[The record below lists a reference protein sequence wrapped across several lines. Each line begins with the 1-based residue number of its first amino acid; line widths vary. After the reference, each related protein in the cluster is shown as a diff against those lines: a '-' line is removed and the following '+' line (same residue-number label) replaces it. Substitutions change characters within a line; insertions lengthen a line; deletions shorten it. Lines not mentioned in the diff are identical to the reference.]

1 MPCARSL
8 VALQIVLSVAC
19 SVVGCGLVASS
30 LVGCSSS
37 TRPDAQPITLSDFAR
52 PPSTLQ
58 TDVVAISP
66 EVVAEPEVVTDEM
79 EMSSGDRDF
88 VQTRR
93 EVISQNADGKS
104 VIDAT
109 KSTFERKLEPG
120 QSWPVEGLVGQVN
133 GRPVFANAFLEPIAD
148 RLLSAA
154 ALRDRVEGRR
164 VFVELVRLSFKDLV
178 DNELIVADAE
188 SKLSP
193 EQQQGLFAWLRS
205 FQEETI
211 AERGG
216 SRAAAEAS
224 LEAEE
229 SQTLEQFVQ
238 QKRDIALVR
247 RLMNERIEPRTIV
260 SWRDIVQEYERRRA
274 EFNPP
279 PVMKLGRIR
288 LNPRTD
294 AEAIAKVKALAAE
307 GKSFSAIA
315 TELKVTDGGLWQTF
329 DYPTD
334 GIAGMPFTDAMKER
348 LTGLGVDV
356 ISAPLEQREL
366 VVWLGILA
374 LDRPPSR
381 SLFDRDVQLQLRSEL
396 EGRRRA
402 IERQRYL
409 DSLRSRWVTDEIGEM
424 ERRLVEIALERYWR

>member
-1 MPCARSL
+1 MPRARLLFALPVVVL
-8 VALQIVLSVAC
+8 VA
-19 SVVGCGLVASS
+19 CG
-30 LVGCSSS
+30 SS
-37 TRPDAQPITLSDFAR
+37 TRPDAQAITLSDFAR
-52 PPSTLQ
+52 PPEALK
-58 TDVVAISP
+58 TDVVGIDP
-66 EVVAEPEVVTDEM
+66 VVVETPEVVTDEV
-79 EMSSGDRDF
+79 EMSSGDRSF
-88 VQTRR
+88 VETRR
-93 EVISQNADGKS
+93 EVISQNADGRTE
-104 VIDAT
+104 IDAT
-109 KSTFERKLEPG
+109 RSTFERKLDPG

-148 RLLSAA
+148 RLISAA
-154 ALRDRVEGRR
+154 AIRDRVEGRR

-279 PVMKLGRIR
+279 PVLKLGRIR

-294 AEAIAKVKALAAE
+294 VDAIAKVKAMAAE
-307 GKSFSAIA
+307 GKKFSEIA
-315 TELKVTDGGLWQTF
+315 AELKLPDGGLWQTF
-329 DYPTD
+329 DYPPD
-334 GIAGMPFTDAMKER
+334 GIAGMPFTDATKER
-348 LTGLGVDV
+348 LTGLGIDV
-356 ISAPLEQREL
+356 PSAPLEQREL

-381 SLFDRDVQLQLRSEL
+381 SLFNRDVQLQLRAEL

>member
-1 MPCARSL
+1 MLRARLLFALPVVVL
-8 VALQIVLSVAC
+8 VA
-19 SVVGCGLVASS
+19 CG
-30 LVGCSSS
+30 SS
-37 TRPDAQPITLSDFAR
+37 TRPDAQAITLSDFAR
-52 PPSTLQ
+52 PPEALK
-58 TDVVAISP
+58 TDVVGIEP
-66 EVVAEPEVVTDEM
+66 VVVETPEVVTDEV
-79 EMSSGDRDF
+79 EMSSGDRTF
-88 VQTRR
+88 VETRR
-93 EVISQNADGKS
+93 EVISQNTDGRTE
-104 VIDAT
+104 IDAT
-109 KSTFERKLEPG
+109 RSTFERKLDPG

-279 PVMKLGRIR
+279 PVLKLGRIR

-294 AEAIAKVKALAAE
+294 ADAIAKVKAMAAE
-307 GKSFSAIA
+307 GKKVSASA
-315 TELKVTDGGLWQTF
+315 AELKLPDGGLWQTF
-329 DYPTD
+329 DYPPD
-334 GIAGMPFTDAMKER
+334 GIAGMPFTDATKER
-348 LTGLGVDV
+348 LTGLGIDV
-356 ISAPLEQREL
+356 PSAPLEQREL

-381 SLFDRDVQLQLRSEL
+381 SLFDRDVQLQLRAEL

>member
-1 MPCARSL
+1 MLRARLLFALPVVVL
-8 VALQIVLSVAC
+8 VA
-19 SVVGCGLVASS
+19 CG
-30 LVGCSSS
+30 SS
-37 TRPDAQPITLSDFAR
+37 TRPDAQAITLSDFAR
-52 PPSTLQ
+52 PPEARK
-58 TDVVAISP
+58 TDVVGIDP
-66 EVVAEPEVVTDEM
+66 VVVETPEVVTDEV
-79 EMSSGDRDF
+79 EMSSGDRTF
-88 VQTRR
+88 VETRR
-93 EVISQNADGKS
+93 EVISQNADGRTE
-104 VIDAT
+104 IDAT
-109 KSTFERKLEPG
+109 RSTFERKLDPG

-148 RLLSAA
+148 RLISAA
-154 ALRDRVEGRR
+154 AIRDRVEGRR

-279 PVMKLGRIR
+279 PVLKLGRIR

-294 AEAIAKVKALAAE
+294 ADAIAKVKAMAAE
-307 GKSFSAIA
+307 GKKFSEIA
-315 TELKVTDGGLWQTF
+315 AELKLPDGGLWQTF
-329 DYPTD
+329 DYPPD
-334 GIAGMPFTDAMKER
+334 GIAGMPFTDATKER
-348 LTGLGVDV
+348 LTGLGIDV
-356 ISAPLEQREL
+356 PSAPLEQREL

-381 SLFDRDVQLQLRSEL
+381 SLFDRDVQLQLRAEL

>member
-1 MPCARSL
+1 MLRACL
-8 VALQIVLSVAC
+8 LFALPVVVLAAC
-19 SVVGCGLVASS
+19 SASK
-30 LVGCSSS
+30 
-37 TRPDAQPITLSDFAR
+37 RPDAQAISLSDFAH
-52 PPSTLQ
+52 PPEALK
-58 TDVVAISP
+58 TDVVEIDA
-66 EVVAEPEVVTDEM
+66 VVVETPEVVTDEM
-79 EMSSGDRDF
+79 DTSSGDRTF
-88 VQTRR
+88 IETRR
-93 EVISQNADGKS
+93 EVISQNADGRTE
-104 VIDAT
+104 IDAT
-109 KSTFERKLEPG
+109 RSTFERKLEPG

-133 GRPVFANAFLEPIAD
+133 GRPVFANAFLDPIAD

-279 PVMKLGRIR
+279 PILKLGRIR

-294 AEAIAKVKALAAE
+294 ADAIAKVKAMAAE
-307 GKSFSAIA
+307 GKKFSEIA
-315 TELKVTDGGLWQTF
+315 AELKLPDGGFWQAF
-329 DYPTD
+329 DYPPD
-334 GIAGMPFTDAMKER
+334 GIAGMPFTEATKER
-348 LTGLGVDV
+348 LTGLGIDV
-356 ISAPLEQREL
+356 PSAPLEQREL
-366 VVWLGILA
+366 IVWLGILA

-381 SLFDRDVQLQLRSEL
+381 SLFDREVQLQLRAEL

-409 DSLRSRWVTDEIGEM
+409 DTLRSRWVTDEIGEM

>member
-1 MPCARSL
+1 MLRARLLFALPVVVL
-8 VALQIVLSVAC
+8 VA
-19 SVVGCGLVASS
+19 CG
-30 LVGCSSS
+30 SS
-37 TRPDAQPITLSDFAR
+37 TRPDAQAITLSDFAR
-52 PPSTLQ
+52 PPEALK
-58 TDVVAISP
+58 TDVVGIEP
-66 EVVAEPEVVTDEM
+66 VVVETPEVVTDEV
-79 EMSSGDRDF
+79 EMSSGDRTF
-88 VQTRR
+88 VETRR
-93 EVISQNADGKS
+93 EVISQNADGRTE
-104 VIDAT
+104 IDAT
-109 KSTFERKLEPG
+109 RSTFERKLDPG

-279 PVMKLGRIR
+279 PVLKLGRIR

-294 AEAIAKVKALAAE
+294 ADAIAKVKAMAAE
-307 GKSFSAIA
+307 GKKFSEIA
-315 TELKVTDGGLWQTF
+315 AELKLPDGGLWQTF
-329 DYPTD
+329 DYPPD
-334 GIAGMPFTDAMKER
+334 GIAGMPFTDATKER
-348 LTGLGVDV
+348 LTGLGIDV
-356 ISAPLEQREL
+356 PSAPLEQREL

-381 SLFDRDVQLQLRSEL
+381 SLFDRDVQLQLRAEL

>member
-1 MPCARSL
+1 
-8 VALQIVLSVAC
+8 
-19 SVVGCGLVASS
+19 
-30 LVGCSSS
+30 
-37 TRPDAQPITLSDFAR
+37 
-52 PPSTLQ
+52 
-58 TDVVAISP
+58 
-66 EVVAEPEVVTDEM
+66 
-79 EMSSGDRDF
+79 
-88 VQTRR
+88 
-93 EVISQNADGKS
+93 
-104 VIDAT
+104 
-109 KSTFERKLEPG
+109 
-120 QSWPVEGLVGQVN
+120 VN

-148 RLLSAA
+148 RLISAA
-154 ALRDRVEGRR
+154 AIRDRVEGRR

-279 PVMKLGRIR
+279 PVLKLGRIR

-294 AEAIAKVKALAAE
+294 ADAIAKVKAMAAE
-307 GKSFSAIA
+307 GKKFSEIA
-315 TELKVTDGGLWQTF
+315 AELKLPDGGLWQTF
-329 DYPTD
+329 DYPPD
-334 GIAGMPFTDAMKER
+334 GIAGMPFTDATKER
-348 LTGLGVDV
+348 LTGLGIDV
-356 ISAPLEQREL
+356 PSAPLEQREL

-381 SLFDRDVQLQLRSEL
+381 SLFDRDVQLQLRAEL

>member
-1 MPCARSL
+1 MLRACL
-8 VALQIVLSVAC
+8 LFALPVVVLAAC
-19 SVVGCGLVASS
+19 SASK
-30 LVGCSSS
+30 
-37 TRPDAQPITLSDFAR
+37 RPDAQAISLSDFAH
-52 PPSTLQ
+52 PPEALK
-58 TDVVAISP
+58 TDVVEIDA
-66 EVVAEPEVVTDEM
+66 VVVETPEVVTDEV
-79 EMSSGDRDF
+79 ETSSGDRTF
-88 VQTRR
+88 IETRR
-93 EVISQNADGKS
+93 EVISQNADGRTE
-104 VIDAT
+104 IDST
-109 KSTFERKLEPG
+109 RSTFERKLEPG

-133 GRPVFANAFLEPIAD
+133 GRPLFANAFLEPIAD

-279 PVMKLGRIR
+279 PVLKLGRIR

-294 AEAIAKVKALAAE
+294 ADAIAKVKAMAAE
-307 GKSFSAIA
+307 GKKFSEIA
-315 TELKVTDGGLWQTF
+315 AELKLPDGGFWQTF
-329 DYPTD
+329 DYPPD
-334 GIAGMPFTDAMKER
+334 GIAGMPFTEATKER
-348 LTGLGVDV
+348 LTGLGIDV
-356 ISAPLEQREL
+356 PSAPLEQREL
-366 VVWLGILA
+366 IVWLGILA

-381 SLFDRDVQLQLRSEL
+381 SLFDRDVQLQLRAEL

-409 DSLRSRWVTDEIGEM
+409 DTLRSRWVTDEIGEM

>member
-1 MPCARSL
+1 MLRARLLFALPVVVL
-8 VALQIVLSVAC
+8 VA
-19 SVVGCGLVASS
+19 CG
-30 LVGCSSS
+30 SS
-37 TRPDAQPITLSDFAR
+37 TRPDAQAITLSDFAR
-52 PPSTLQ
+52 PPEALK
-58 TDVVAISP
+58 TDVVGIEP
-66 EVVAEPEVVTDEM
+66 VVVETPEVVTDEV
-79 EMSSGDRDF
+79 EMSSGDRTF
-88 VQTRR
+88 VETRR
-93 EVISQNADGKS
+93 EVISQNADGRTE
-104 VIDAT
+104 IDAT
-109 KSTFERKLEPG
+109 RSTFERKLDPG

-148 RLLSAA
+148 RLISAA
-154 ALRDRVEGRR
+154 AIRDRVEGRR

-279 PVMKLGRIR
+279 PVLKLGRIR

-294 AEAIAKVKALAAE
+294 ADAIAKVKAMAAE
-307 GKSFSAIA
+307 GKKFSEIA
-315 TELKVTDGGLWQTF
+315 AELKLPDGGLWQTF
-329 DYPTD
+329 DYPPD
-334 GIAGMPFTDAMKER
+334 GIAGMPFTDATKER
-348 LTGLGVDV
+348 LTGLGIDV
-356 ISAPLEQREL
+356 PSAPLEQREL

-381 SLFDRDVQLQLRSEL
+381 SLFDRDVQLQLRAEL

>member
-1 MPCARSL
+1 MPRARLLFALPVVVL
-8 VALQIVLSVAC
+8 VA
-19 SVVGCGLVASS
+19 CG
-30 LVGCSSS
+30 SS
-37 TRPDAQPITLSDFAR
+37 TRPDAQAITLSDFAR
-52 PPSTLQ
+52 PPEALK
-58 TDVVAISP
+58 TDVVGIDP
-66 EVVAEPEVVTDEM
+66 VVVETPEVVTDEV
-79 EMSSGDRDF
+79 EMSSGDRTF
-88 VQTRR
+88 VETRR
-93 EVISQNADGKS
+93 EVISQNADGRTE
-104 VIDAT
+104 IDAT
-109 KSTFERKLEPG
+109 RSTFERKLDPG

-148 RLLSAA
+148 RLISAA
-154 ALRDRVEGRR
+154 AIRDRVEGRR

-279 PVMKLGRIR
+279 PVLKLGRIR

-294 AEAIAKVKALAAE
+294 ADAIAKVKAMAAE
-307 GKSFSAIA
+307 GKKFSEIA
-315 TELKVTDGGLWQTF
+315 AELKLPDGGLWQTF
-329 DYPTD
+329 DYPQD
-334 GIAGMPFTDAMKER
+334 GIAGMPFTDATKER
-348 LTGLGVDV
+348 LTGLGIDV
-356 ISAPLEQREL
+356 PSAPLEQREL

-381 SLFDRDVQLQLRSEL
+381 SLFNRDVQLQLRAEL

>member
-1 MPCARSL
+1 
-8 VALQIVLSVAC
+8 
-19 SVVGCGLVASS
+19 
-30 LVGCSSS
+30 
-37 TRPDAQPITLSDFAR
+37 
-52 PPSTLQ
+52 
-58 TDVVAISP
+58 
-66 EVVAEPEVVTDEM
+66 M

>member
-1 MPCARSL
+1 MLRARLLFALPVVVL
-8 VALQIVLSVAC
+8 VA
-19 SVVGCGLVASS
+19 CG
-30 LVGCSSS
+30 SS
-37 TRPDAQPITLSDFAR
+37 TRPDAQAITLSDFAR
-52 PPSTLQ
+52 PPEALK
-58 TDVVAISP
+58 TDVVGIEP
-66 EVVAEPEVVTDEM
+66 VVVETPEVVTDEV
-79 EMSSGDRDF
+79 EMSSGDRTF
-88 VQTRR
+88 VETRR
-93 EVISQNADGKS
+93 EVISQNTDGRTE
-104 VIDAT
+104 IDAT
-109 KSTFERKLEPG
+109 RSTFERKLDPG

-279 PVMKLGRIR
+279 PVLKLGRIR

-294 AEAIAKVKALAAE
+294 ADAIAKVKAMAAE
-307 GKSFSAIA
+307 GKKFSEIA
-315 TELKVTDGGLWQTF
+315 AELKLPDGGLWQTF
-329 DYPTD
+329 DYPPD
-334 GIAGMPFTDAMKER
+334 GIAGMPFTDATKER
-348 LTGLGVDV
+348 LTGLGIDV
-356 ISAPLEQREL
+356 PSAPLEQREL

-381 SLFDRDVQLQLRSEL
+381 SLFDRDVQLQLRAEL

>member
-1 MPCARSL
+1 MLRARLLFALPVVVL
-8 VALQIVLSVAC
+8 VA
-19 SVVGCGLVASS
+19 CG
-30 LVGCSSS
+30 SS
-37 TRPDAQPITLSDFAR
+37 TRPDAQAITLSDFAR
-52 PPSTLQ
+52 PPEALK
-58 TDVVAISP
+58 TDVVGIEP
-66 EVVAEPEVVTDEM
+66 VVVETPEVVTDEV
-79 EMSSGDRDF
+79 EMSSGDRTF
-88 VQTRR
+88 VETRR
-93 EVISQNADGKS
+93 EVISQNTDGRTE
-104 VIDAT
+104 IDAT
-109 KSTFERKLEPG
+109 RSTFERKLDPG

-279 PVMKLGRIR
+279 PVLKLGRIR

-294 AEAIAKVKALAAE
+294 ADAIAKVKSMAAE
-307 GKSFSAIA
+307 GKKFSEIA
-315 TELKVTDGGLWQTF
+315 AELKLPDGGLWQTF
-329 DYPTD
+329 DYPPD
-334 GIAGMPFTDAMKER
+334 GIAGMPFTDATKER
-348 LTGLGVDV
+348 LTGLGIDV
-356 ISAPLEQREL
+356 PSAPLEQREL

-381 SLFDRDVQLQLRSEL
+381 SLFDRDVQLQLRAEL

>member
-1 MPCARSL
+1 MLRARLLFALPVVVL
-8 VALQIVLSVAC
+8 VA
-19 SVVGCGLVASS
+19 CG
-30 LVGCSSS
+30 SS
-37 TRPDAQPITLSDFAR
+37 TRPDAQAITLSDFAR
-52 PPSTLQ
+52 PPEALK
-58 TDVVAISP
+58 TDVVGIEP
-66 EVVAEPEVVTDEM
+66 VVVETPEVVTDEL
-79 EMSSGDRDF
+79 EMTSGDRTF
-88 VQTRR
+88 VETRR
-93 EVISQNADGKS
+93 EVISQNADGRTE
-104 VIDAT
+104 IDAT
-109 KSTFERKLEPG
+109 RSTFERKLDPG

-279 PVMKLGRIR
+279 PVLKLGRIR

-294 AEAIAKVKALAAE
+294 ADAIAKVKAMAAE
-307 GKSFSAIA
+307 GKKFSEIA
-315 TELKVTDGGLWQTF
+315 AELKLPDGGLWQTF
-329 DYPTD
+329 DYPPD
-334 GIAGMPFTDAMKER
+334 GIAGMPFTDATKER
-348 LTGLGVDV
+348 LTGLGIDV
-356 ISAPLEQREL
+356 PSAPLEQREL

-381 SLFDRDVQLQLRSEL
+381 SLFDRDVQLQLRAEL

>member
-1 MPCARSL
+1 MLRARLLFALPVVVL
-8 VALQIVLSVAC
+8 VA
-19 SVVGCGLVASS
+19 CG
-30 LVGCSSS
+30 SS
-37 TRPDAQPITLSDFAR
+37 TRPDAQAITLSDFAR
-52 PPSTLQ
+52 PPEALK
-58 TDVVAISP
+58 TDVVGIDP
-66 EVVAEPEVVTDEM
+66 VVVETPEVVTDEV
-79 EMSSGDRDF
+79 EMSSGDRTF
-88 VQTRR
+88 VETRR
-93 EVISQNADGKS
+93 EVISQNADGRTE
-104 VIDAT
+104 IDAT
-109 KSTFERKLEPG
+109 RSTFERKLDPG

-148 RLLSAA
+148 RLISAA
-154 ALRDRVEGRR
+154 AIRDRVEGRR

-279 PVMKLGRIR
+279 PVLKLGRIR

-294 AEAIAKVKALAAE
+294 ADAIAKVKAMAAE
-307 GKSFSAIA
+307 GKKFSEIA
-315 TELKVTDGGLWQTF
+315 AELKLPDGGLWQTF
-329 DYPTD
+329 DYPPD
-334 GIAGMPFTDAMKER
+334 GIAGMPFTDATKER
-348 LTGLGVDV
+348 LTGLGIDV
-356 ISAPLEQREL
+356 PSAPLEQREL

-381 SLFDRDVQLQLRSEL
+381 SLFDRDVQLQFRAEL

>member
-1 MPCARSL
+1 MLRARLLFALPVVVL
-8 VALQIVLSVAC
+8 VA
-19 SVVGCGLVASS
+19 CG
-30 LVGCSSS
+30 SS
-37 TRPDAQPITLSDFAR
+37 TRPDAQAITLSDFAR
-52 PPSTLQ
+52 PPEALK
-58 TDVVAISP
+58 TDVVGIEP
-66 EVVAEPEVVTDEM
+66 VVVETPEVVTDEV
-79 EMSSGDRDF
+79 EMSSGDRTF
-88 VQTRR
+88 VETRR
-93 EVISQNADGKS
+93 EVISQNTDGRTE
-104 VIDAT
+104 IDAT
-109 KSTFERKLEPG
+109 RSTFERKLDPG

-279 PVMKLGRIR
+279 PVLKLGRIR

-294 AEAIAKVKALAAE
+294 ADAIAKVKAMAAE
-307 GKSFSAIA
+307 GKKFSEIA
-315 TELKVTDGGLWQTF
+315 AELKLPDGGLWQTF
-329 DYPTD
+329 DYPPD
-334 GIAGMPFTDAMKER
+334 GIAGMPFTDATKER
-348 LTGLGVDV
+348 LTGLGIDV
-356 ISAPLEQREL
+356 PSAPLEQREL

-381 SLFDRDVQLQLRSEL
+381 SLFDRDVQLQLRAEL

-402 IERQRYL
+402 IDRQRYL

>member
-1 MPCARSL
+1 MPRARLLFALPVVVL
-8 VALQIVLSVAC
+8 VA
-19 SVVGCGLVASS
+19 CG
-30 LVGCSSS
+30 SS
-37 TRPDAQPITLSDFAR
+37 TRPDAQAITLSDFAR
-52 PPSTLQ
+52 PPEALK
-58 TDVVAISP
+58 TDVVGIDP
-66 EVVAEPEVVTDEM
+66 VVVETPEVVTDEV
-79 EMSSGDRDF
+79 EMSSGDRTF
-88 VQTRR
+88 VETRR
-93 EVISQNADGKS
+93 EVISQNADGRTE
-104 VIDAT
+104 IDAT
-109 KSTFERKLEPG
+109 RSTFERKLDPG

-148 RLLSAA
+148 RLISAA
-154 ALRDRVEGRR
+154 AIRDRVEGRR

-279 PVMKLGRIR
+279 PVLKLGRIR

-294 AEAIAKVKALAAE
+294 ADAIAKVKAMAAE
-307 GKSFSAIA
+307 GKKFSEIA
-315 TELKVTDGGLWQTF
+315 AELKLPDGGLWQTF
-329 DYPTD
+329 DYPPD
-334 GIAGMPFTDAMKER
+334 GIAGMPFTDATKER
-348 LTGLGVDV
+348 LTGLGIDV
-356 ISAPLEQREL
+356 PSAPLEQREL

-381 SLFDRDVQLQLRSEL
+381 SLFDRDVPLQLRAEL

>member
-1 MPCARSL
+1 
-8 VALQIVLSVAC
+8 
-19 SVVGCGLVASS
+19 
-30 LVGCSSS
+30 
-37 TRPDAQPITLSDFAR
+37 
-52 PPSTLQ
+52 
-58 TDVVAISP
+58 
-66 EVVAEPEVVTDEM
+66 
-79 EMSSGDRDF
+79 
-88 VQTRR
+88 
-93 EVISQNADGKS
+93 
-104 VIDAT
+104 
-109 KSTFERKLEPG
+109 
-120 QSWPVEGLVGQVN
+120 VN

-279 PVMKLGRIR
+279 PVLKLGRIR

-294 AEAIAKVKALAAE
+294 ADAIAKVKAMAAE
-307 GKSFSAIA
+307 GKKFSEIA
-315 TELKVTDGGLWQTF
+315 AELKLPDGGLWQTF
-329 DYPTD
+329 DYPPD
-334 GIAGMPFTDAMKER
+334 GIAGMPFTDATKER
-348 LTGLGVDV
+348 LTGLGIDV
-356 ISAPLEQREL
+356 PSAPLEQREL

-381 SLFDRDVQLQLRSEL
+381 SLFDRDVQLQLRAEL

>member
-1 MPCARSL
+1 MPRARLLFALPVVVL
-8 VALQIVLSVAC
+8 VA
-19 SVVGCGLVASS
+19 CG
-30 LVGCSSS
+30 SS
-37 TRPDAQPITLSDFAR
+37 TRPDAQAITLSDFAR
-52 PPSTLQ
+52 PPEALK
-58 TDVVAISP
+58 TDVVGIDP
-66 EVVAEPEVVTDEM
+66 VVVETPEVVTDEV
-79 EMSSGDRDF
+79 EMSSGDRTF
-88 VQTRR
+88 VETRR
-93 EVISQNADGKS
+93 EVISQNADGRTE
-104 VIDAT
+104 IDAT
-109 KSTFERKLEPG
+109 RSTFERKLDPG

-148 RLLSAA
+148 RLISAA
-154 ALRDRVEGRR
+154 AIRDRVEGRR

-279 PVMKLGRIR
+279 PVLKLGRIR

-294 AEAIAKVKALAAE
+294 ADAIAKVKAMAAE
-307 GKSFSAIA
+307 GKKFSEIA
-315 TELKVTDGGLWQTF
+315 AELKLPDGGLWQTF
-329 DYPTD
+329 DYPPD
-334 GIAGMPFTDAMKER
+334 GIAGMPFTDATKER
-348 LTGLGVDV
+348 LTGLGIDV
-356 ISAPLEQREL
+356 PSAPLEQREL

-381 SLFDRDVQLQLRSEL
+381 SLFDRDVQLQLRAEL

>member
-1 MPCARSL
+1 MPRARLLFALPVVVL
-8 VALQIVLSVAC
+8 VA
-19 SVVGCGLVASS
+19 CG
-30 LVGCSSS
+30 SS
-37 TRPDAQPITLSDFAR
+37 TRPDAQAITLSDFAR
-52 PPSTLQ
+52 PPEALK
-58 TDVVAISP
+58 TDVVGIDP
-66 EVVAEPEVVTDEM
+66 VVVKTPEVVTDEV
-79 EMSSGDRDF
+79 EMSSGDRTF
-88 VQTRR
+88 VETRR
-93 EVISQNADGKS
+93 EVISQNADGRTE
-104 VIDAT
+104 IDAT
-109 KSTFERKLEPG
+109 RSTFERKLDPG

-148 RLLSAA
+148 RLISAA
-154 ALRDRVEGRR
+154 AIRDRVEGRR

-279 PVMKLGRIR
+279 PVLKLGRIR

-294 AEAIAKVKALAAE
+294 ADAIAKVKAMAAE
-307 GKSFSAIA
+307 GKKFSEIA
-315 TELKVTDGGLWQTF
+315 AELKLPDGGLWQTF
-329 DYPTD
+329 DYPPD
-334 GIAGMPFTDAMKER
+334 GIAGMPFTDATKER
-348 LTGLGVDV
+348 LTGLGIDV
-356 ISAPLEQREL
+356 PSAPLEQREL

-381 SLFDRDVQLQLRSEL
+381 SLFDRDVQLQLRAEL

>member
-1 MPCARSL
+1 MPRARLLFALPVVVL
-8 VALQIVLSVAC
+8 VA
-19 SVVGCGLVASS
+19 CG
-30 LVGCSSS
+30 SS
-37 TRPDAQPITLSDFAR
+37 TRPDAQAITLSDFAR
-52 PPSTLQ
+52 PPEALK
-58 TDVVAISP
+58 TDVVGIDP
-66 EVVAEPEVVTDEM
+66 VVVETPEVVTDEV
-79 EMSSGDRDF
+79 EMSSGDRTF
-88 VQTRR
+88 VETRR
-93 EVISQNADGKS
+93 EVISQNADGRTE
-104 VIDAT
+104 IDAT
-109 KSTFERKLEPG
+109 RSTFERTLDPG

-148 RLLSAA
+148 RLISAA
-154 ALRDRVEGRR
+154 AIRDRVEGRR

-279 PVMKLGRIR
+279 PVLKLGRIR

-294 AEAIAKVKALAAE
+294 ADAIAKVKAMAAE
-307 GKSFSAIA
+307 GKKFSEIA
-315 TELKVTDGGLWQTF
+315 AELKLPDGGLWQTF
-329 DYPTD
+329 DYPPD
-334 GIAGMPFTDAMKER
+334 GIAGMPFTDATKER
-348 LTGLGVDV
+348 LTGLGIDV
-356 ISAPLEQREL
+356 PSAPLEQREL

-381 SLFDRDVQLQLRSEL
+381 SLFDRDVQLQLRAEL

>member
-1 MPCARSL
+1 MLRARLLFALPVVVL
-8 VALQIVLSVAC
+8 VA
-19 SVVGCGLVASS
+19 CG
-30 LVGCSSS
+30 SS
-37 TRPDAQPITLSDFAR
+37 TRPDAQAITLSDFAR
-52 PPSTLQ
+52 PPEALK
-58 TDVVAISP
+58 TDVVGIDP
-66 EVVAEPEVVTDEM
+66 VVVETPEVVTDEV
-79 EMSSGDRDF
+79 EMSSGDRTF
-88 VQTRR
+88 VETRR
-93 EVISQNADGKS
+93 EVISQNADGRTE
-104 VIDAT
+104 IDAT
-109 KSTFERKLEPG
+109 RSTFERKLDPG

-148 RLLSAA
+148 RLISAA
-154 ALRDRVEGRR
+154 AIRDRVEGRR

-279 PVMKLGRIR
+279 PVLKLGRIR

-294 AEAIAKVKALAAE
+294 ADAIAKVKAMAAE
-307 GKSFSAIA
+307 GKKFSEIA
-315 TELKVTDGGLWQTF
+315 AELKLPDGGLWQTF
-329 DYPTD
+329 DYPPD
-334 GIAGMPFTDAMKER
+334 GIAGMPFTDATKER
-348 LTGLGVDV
+348 LTGLGIDV
-356 ISAPLEQREL
+356 PSAPLEQREL

-381 SLFDRDVQLQLRSEL
+381 SLFDRDVQLQLRAEL

>member
-1 MPCARSL
+1 MLRACL
-8 VALQIVLSVAC
+8 LFALPVVVLAAC
-19 SVVGCGLVASS
+19 SASK
-30 LVGCSSS
+30 
-37 TRPDAQPITLSDFAR
+37 RPDAQAISLSDFAH
-52 PPSTLQ
+52 PPEALK
-58 TDVVAISP
+58 TDVVEIDA
-66 EVVAEPEVVTDEM
+66 VVVETPEVVTDEM
-79 EMSSGDRDF
+79 DTSSGDRTF
-88 VQTRR
+88 IETRR
-93 EVISQNADGKS
+93 EVISQNADGRTE
-104 VIDAT
+104 IDAT
-109 KSTFERKLEPG
+109 RSTFERKLEPG

-133 GRPVFANAFLEPIAD
+133 GRPVFANAFLDPIAD

-279 PVMKLGRIR
+279 PILKLGRIR

-294 AEAIAKVKALAAE
+294 ADAIAKVKAMAAE
-307 GKSFSAIA
+307 GKKFSEIA
-315 TELKVTDGGLWQTF
+315 AELKLPDGGFWQTF
-329 DYPTD
+329 DYPPD
-334 GIAGMPFTDAMKER
+334 GIAGMPFTEATKER
-348 LTGLGVDV
+348 LTGLGIDV
-356 ISAPLEQREL
+356 PSAPLEQREL
-366 VVWLGILA
+366 IVWLGILA

-381 SLFDRDVQLQLRSEL
+381 SLFDREVQLQLRAEL

-409 DSLRSRWVTDEIGEM
+409 DTLRSRWVTDEIGEM